1 MAQQAR
7 FTVRHSIDATSH
19 TDLAAP
25 LPAFVDPEVG
35 LEAFVLRLYGHT
47 PGTYQT
53 LAEARGAKV
62 AAVYGSGKKD
72 ASPDKTLR
80 SIPPTVSEVES
91 HALRC
96 HHQLLVWRAAMT
108 PTGLINAVEPSP
120 EELGWNLVEGAWVAL
135 ASTAQADSDAA
146 QRMAAAERDA
156 QEVAEPTLRRTTIE
170 EEEEEEAAYDAAEL
184 AFSLTREIG
193 GRPG

>member
-1 MAQQAR
+1 
-7 FTVRHSIDATSH
+7 
-19 TDLAAP
+19 
-25 LPAFVDPEVG
+25 
-35 LEAFVLRLYGHT
+35 
-47 PGTYQT
+47 
-53 LAEARGAKV
+53 
-62 AAVYGSGKKD
+62 
-72 ASPDKTLR
+72 
-80 SIPPTVSEVES
+80 
-91 HALRC
+91 
-96 HHQLLVWRAAMT
+96 MT